1 MLFMFTVVISLS
13 VLVPK
18 KMFPVVLKH
27 SNAKS
32 KHNSI
37 KSL

>member
-1 MLFMFTVVISLS
+1 MLFMFTVVISSS

-18 KMFPVVLKH
+18 KMFPAVLKH

>member
-1 MLFMFTVVISLS
+1 MLFMFTVVISLP

-32 KHNSI
+32 KHSSI